1 MGSVASSWRQGRW
14 LSLVIVCVE
23 LQMFSH
29 VHVGFLWVLQFTSTS
44 QELASSELAGCAKVP
59 LDVNEGVC
67 VCVHG
72 IPVTD

>member
-44 QELASSELAGCAKVP
+44 QGLASRWTGCAKVP